1 MKKIFILFCLAAA
14 IASCK
19 KEDSCATEDFV
30 GTWKGKE
37 VCSIQGTTDVTIEI
51 VKNGSKL
58 DVSGGSSFA
67 TVNSE
72 VDNCSFEGGLT
83 VLGVGEKLTGSL
95 SGTTLSMTYKNG
107 AGIVSETCTYTL
119 TK

>member
-1 MKKIFILFCLAAA
+1 MKKFFILCCFAAA

-19 KEDSCATEDFV
+19 KGDTCAAEDFV

-37 VCSIQGTTDVTIEI
+37 VCALFGTTDVTIEI

-58 DVSGGSSFA
+58 DVTGGSTFG

-72 VDNCSFEGGLT
+72 LDNCEFEGGVS

-95 SGTTLSMTYKNG
+95 SGTTLSMTYKSG
-107 AGIVSETCTYTL
+107 AGIVAETCTYTL

>member
-1 MKKIFILFCLAAA
+1 MKKFFILFCLAAA

-37 VCSIQGTTDVTIEI
+37 VCTLLGTTDVTIEI

-58 DVSGGSSFA
+58 DVSGGSSFGI
-67 TVNSE
+67 VNSE
-72 VDNCSFEGGLT
+72 IDNCSFEGGVS

-95 SGTTLSMTYKNG
+95 SGSTLSMTYKNG
-107 AGIVSETCTYTL
+107 VGVVAENCTYTL